1 LKDPEPIYDAREAGL
16 AMIPDID
23 IWRCA
28 NMMMKRYGRDAA
40 LEAAHEPTP

>member
-1 LKDPEPIYDAREAGL
+1 
-16 AMIPDID
+16 MIPDID

-40 LEAAHEPTP
+40 LEAAQRADALIEKGDMGGRSLT